1 MLSICRLSRIPS
13 KTILRIRSSSKNSP
27 HFVLPFYRFHPNLI
41 LIHPD
46 TDVPKLTFLPTTC
59 SPRQYFVNPD
69 DTVTQKVRLLLL
81 LFAVN
86 SELKTSEWFFLGLI
100 LCITDCRLL
109 FIRPVR
115 GALTSGVLGRG
126 RGCISSPMRWTRPLS
141 PAEASAPGWTRSS
154 ASLFAGYTICMVSP
168 ALLE

>member
-59 SPRQYFVNPD
+59 SLRQYFVNPD
-69 DTVTQKVRLLLL
+69 DTVSQKVSFFFL
-81 LFAVN
+81 AN
-86 SELKTSEWFFLGLI
+86 SELKTSEWLFLELI
-100 LCITDCRLL
+100 LCMTDCRLL

-115 GALTSGVLGRG
+115 GELTSGVPGRG

-141 PAEASAPGWTRSS
+141 PAEASAPG
-154 ASLFAGYTICMVSP
+154 
-168 ALLE
+168 